1 MVALLPLSGTEMAFL
16 GVLAHGLFGE
26 HRQRA
31 KRQHERVYF
40 AHTPHLLNRG
50 SHATGLHVHFLT
62 EGACMS
68 LKSNTFAE
76 LIKPFLFFFF
86 FALIPLFF
94 FWNGLLYPRKGMHYT
109 DRLIELK
116 ISRRVKEP
124 FSGILATL

>member
-1 MVALLPLSGTEMAFL
+1 MVALLPLSGTDMSFL

-76 LIKPFLFFFF
+76 LIKSFLFFSFF
-86 FALIPLFF
+86 FRSYSVVFLLERSPLSQERDALHRQI
-94 FWNGLLYPRKGMHYT
+94 NQ
-109 DRLIELK
+109 
-116 ISRRVKEP
+116 
-124 FSGILATL
+124 A